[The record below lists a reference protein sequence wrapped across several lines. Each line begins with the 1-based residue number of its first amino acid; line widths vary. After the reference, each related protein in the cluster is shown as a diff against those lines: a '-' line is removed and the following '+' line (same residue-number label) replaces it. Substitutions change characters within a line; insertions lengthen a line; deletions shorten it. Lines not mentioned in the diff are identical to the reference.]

1 MGTEYEVAKIH
12 SKISSSYTFLLNK
25 PIYYYFEY
33 WSTLYASQKCYF
45 QCNGFSPP
53 PALEINNNID
63 IPEVIICKDEKFSPI
78 KKRKIDFD
86 LNGITRHAI
95 FETPKDTRKPAKNK
109 KLSASDQ
116 FYEAIY
122 EGPTLSCT
130 SCNKLY
136 YSTTIKTYDIQDSWR
151 SILSTLISPQ
161 NTAGLFC
168 DRCIKCLKQK
178 KMPTL
183 CVLNNLQVM
192 KIPDVQ
198 HC

>member
-1 MGTEYEVAKIH
+1 MLVRNVN
-12 SKISSSYTFLLNK
+12 FN
-25 PIYYYFEY
+25 
-33 WSTLYASQKCYF
+33 
-45 QCNGFSPP
+45 CNCFSPP

-63 IPEVIICKDEKFSPI
+63 IPEDEKFSPI

-95 FETPKDTRKPAKNK
+95 FEIPKDTPKPAKNK
-109 KLSASDQ
+109 NLSASDK

-151 SILSTLISPQ
+151 SILSTLLSP
-161 NTAGLFC
+161 
-168 DRCIKCLKQK
+168 
-178 KMPTL
+178 
-183 CVLNNLQVM
+183 
-192 KIPDVQ
+192 
-198 HC
+198 